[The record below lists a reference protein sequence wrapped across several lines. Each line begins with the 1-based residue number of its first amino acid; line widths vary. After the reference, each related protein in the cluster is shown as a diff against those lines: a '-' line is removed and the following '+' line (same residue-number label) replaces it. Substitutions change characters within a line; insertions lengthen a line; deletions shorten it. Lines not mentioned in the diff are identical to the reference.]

1 MILRDKLN
9 IMEQTTVKDNE
20 GYNIITWVDGSETV
34 KCEYQYSTGEI
45 NLREYGITDATK
57 AALVFVKNNVN
68 IDDNIRVKIT
78 AVKQNIINKRFIVK
92 GTRPWKTHYELIL
105 EGEKNG

>member
-9 IMEQTTVKDNE
+9 IMELTTTKDDE
-20 GYNIITWVDGSETV
+20 GYNLTTWVDGSKTIS
-34 KCEYQYSTGEI
+34 CEYMHSSGKI
-45 NLREYGITDATK
+45 DLREYGITDITK